1 MQILKAALMG
11 VALIPVPAFAQGET
25 PVVVEGGRPTAI
37 VSYADLDIGSAS
49 GVATL
54 NGRIHRA
61 AKHICFE
68 DGRTDLATRLNYAS
82 CFNAAL
88 ASAKVQVDSAAM
100 EKSRQIASHGA
111 IRVAAR

>member
-11 VALIPVPAFAQGET
+11 VALISVPAFAQGEN

-37 VSYADLDIGSAS
+37 VSYADLDLGSSS

-54 NGRIHRA
+54 NGRIYRA
-61 AKHICFE
+61 ASHICVE
-68 DGRTDLATRLNYAS
+68 DGRTDLATRLNYAN

-88 ASAKVQVDSAAM
+88 ASAKVQIDRAVAS
-100 EKSRQIASHGA
+100 ESQRIASSGA
-111 IRVAAR
+111 IKVAAR

>member
-11 VALIPVPAFAQGET
+11 VALISLPAFAQGSN

-37 VSYADLDIGSAS
+37 VSYADLDLGSSS

-54 NGRIHRA
+54 HGRIYRA
-61 AKHICFE
+61 ASHICFE

-88 ASAKVQVDSAAM
+88 ASAKVQVDRAVANES
-100 EKSRQIASHGA
+100 QQVASSGA
-111 IRVAAR
+111 IKVAAR